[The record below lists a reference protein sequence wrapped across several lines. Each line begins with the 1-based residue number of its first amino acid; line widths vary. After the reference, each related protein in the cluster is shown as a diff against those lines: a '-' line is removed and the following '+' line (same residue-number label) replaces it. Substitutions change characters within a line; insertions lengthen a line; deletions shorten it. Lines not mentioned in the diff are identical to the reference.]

1 MKKEK
6 KDKLPEQGSESP
18 FQRFEQMTKKIVS
31 APQKVKPSKTEG
43 EQNQEANW

>member
-18 FQRFEQMTKKIVS
+18 FQRFEDMAKKVVS
-31 APQKVKPSKTEG
+31 APKEKTNKKL
-43 EQNQEANW
+43 QNS